1 MGKTKS
7 KIKKKNRRQQAHRLA
22 NKTPSKKDLRK
33 LENHQQNTTRT

>member
-7 KIKKKNRRQQAHRLA
+7 KVKKKKRRQQAHRLA

-33 LENHQQNTTRT
+33 LENNQQNTNRT